1 MLSIYERINQMHK
14 YDLKLF
20 AGVPWSSFI
29 ILFLYFSNR
38 TIIMIGSL
46 QTKIGSVVMYI
57 LQGYNAYKLLTTGAR
72 TQVQVFLCSCVK
84 QLEYC
89 GSYFHVHE
97 VIP

>member
-1 MLSIYERINQMHK
+1 
-14 YDLKLF
+14 
-20 AGVPWSSFI
+20 
-29 ILFLYFSNR
+29 
-38 TIIMIGSL
+38 
-46 QTKIGSVVMYI
+46 MYI